1 VKFFAG
7 GQANVLLGIVFGI
20 GYVVIKGSSK
30 ISSKEGLFDGSR
42 INILSISFLAFS
54 EIVTC
59 SGKL

>member
-7 GQANVLLGIVFGI
+7 GHAKVLLGMVFGI

-30 ISSKEGLFDGSR
+30 ISSKVGLFEGSNT
-42 INILSISFLAFS
+42 NILDIRFLAFS
-54 EIVTC
+54 EMLTC